1 MTPISDRINLEDVM
15 ISEIPTMNNSNF
27 ISHESTQQIPEEQSQ
42 ELNSAIEQTDRDLGS
57 SEIGA
62 SVGVVTSDGTW
73 TEATGVSNLETG
85 QATQPDDL
93 FNIGSISKSYT
104 SAVILKL
111 QEQEILSLDDTLGQW
126 LPDIAAQITNGEDL
140 TIRQLLNG
148 TGGIWDYV
156 NGDEQFISD
165 LAADYASGSNVERS
179 PEDLVAYAFDK
190 PLFSGGRSTEQWT
203 YTNTGNVIAALI
215 AEEATGKPFK
225 EILAEEILKPLGL
238 ENTFFT
244 TKEVNIEERAR
255 GYDDIF
261 TASGN
266 LGQDGVL
273 EDYTFLDTNW
283 AYGDGSIVSTSEDVA
298 IFFDALASGEL
309 LSPESTAEIFHY
321 VDTGFEENSE
331 FPLEQF
337 GLGVFPKDYPWSE
350 TRSMS
355 GGLPGYTSDVDYFL
369 NDDTTISVLVNQ
381 GQRSGLVR
389 KAHTAS
395 VANTLR
401 LDNDSAING
410 TEDDD
415 YLAGTS
421 NNDIINGFES
431 NDTLQGK
438 EGLDALDGGV
448 GNDLIE
454 GSLGDDILFGK
465 EGEDNLYGGEDN
477 DFLNGGVDNDRLYG
491 DTGDDSLVGGEGDD
505 TLDGG
510 ADSDVIDGGAG
521 NDKLTDRKGSNS
533 LYGNDGDDLLFAGM
547 DDDTLYG
554 DAGSDILHSDAG
566 NDQLF
571 GGVGDDE
578 LNGGEGDDNLFGG
591 EGNDIIGGLSG
602 NDTLAGDAGSD
613 RFIISTEGTDIVT
626 DFTPD
631 EDLLELP
638 GNIGFGDLEVIQGQE
653 DNAANTLV
661 NFESETLA
669 ILNDINAA
677 NISQSDLI

>member
-1 MTPISDRINLEDVM
+1 
-15 ISEIPTMNNSNF
+15 MNQELTNRN
-27 ISHESTQQIPEEQSQ
+27 QIPELPQEINQ
-42 ELNSAIEQTDRDLGS
+42 ELDLAISQTDRDLGS
-57 SEIGA
+57 SDIGA
-62 SVGVVTSDGTW
+62 SVGVVTLDGKW
-73 TEATGVSNLETG
+73 TGATGVSNLETG
-85 QATQPDDL
+85 QATESDDL

-111 QEQEILSLDDTLGQW
+111 QEQGILSLDDTLGQW
-126 LPDIAAQITNGEDL
+126 LPDIAAEIPNSENL
-140 TIRQLLNG
+140 TIRQILNG
-148 TGGIWDYV
+148 TGGIWDYL
-156 NGDEQFISD
+156 NGDERFISD
-165 LAADYASGSNVERS
+165 LAADYASGSNAERS
-179 PEDLVAYAFDK
+179 PEDLVAYAFGK
-190 PLFSGGRSTEQWT
+190 PLYTGGRSTEHWT
-203 YTNTGNVIAALI
+203 YSNTGNVIAALI

-225 EILAEEILKPLGL
+225 QILAEEIVEPLGL

-244 TKEVNIEERAR
+244 TEDVSLEQRAR
-255 GYDDIF
+255 GYEDIL
-261 TASGN
+261 AANGN
-266 LGQDGVL
+266 LEQDGEL
-273 EDYTFLDTNW
+273 EDTSFLNTEI
-283 AYGDGSIVSTSEDVA
+283 AYGAGSIVSTSEDVA
-298 IFFDALASGEL
+298 IFFDSLASGEL
-309 LSPESTAEIFHY
+309 LSPESTAEIFNY
-321 VDTGFEENSE
+321 VDTGFERDNLE
-331 FPLEQF
+331 FSLEQF
-337 GLGVFPKDYPWSE
+337 GLGVFPKNYPWSE
-350 TRSMS
+350 TRSMN
-355 GGLPGYTSDVDYFL
+355 GGLPGYTSSVDYFL

-381 GQRSGLVR
+381 GQRSELVR
-389 KAHTAS
+389 RVYTTS
-395 VANTLR
+395 VANALG
-401 LDNDSAING
+401 LDDDSAING

-491 DTGDDSLVGGEGDD
+491 DAGDDSLVGGEGDD

-521 NDKLTDRKGSNS
+521 NDKLTDTEGSNS

-677 NISQSDLI
+677 NISQSDLV